1 MAWSPSAWPS
11 ISPRSRPTR
20 PSSRPSTSPGSPAR
34 ASAASCSTTCRPASS
49 PMARQGLL
57 PASRQSASVRRRAP
71 NSSSEA
77 EFFHRGLLRTGVGTK
92 SESEGAMT
100 ETAAHFSFVNMLLN
114 ADPVVKAVMLILV
127 ISSVL
132 SWGLSFETVRRQA
145 RLRRLLKAATAKGL
159 GAAPAVEQA
168 LQPQGERSAGLAVP
182 GETGGE
188 YRVRIERAMREA
200 AGGLVGASDAGL
212 SILATIAAVTPFIG
226 LFGTVWGVMNS
237 FSAIAGANDTSLA
250 TVAPGIAEALFT
262 TALGLVAAIPALI
275 AYNRLSQGMAGLG
288 RLFEQILRR
297 EAETM
302 ATRRGASVKVAGFR
316 EAAE

>member
-1 MAWSPSAWPS
+1 
-11 ISPRSRPTR
+11 
-20 PSSRPSTSPGSPAR
+20 
-34 ASAASCSTTCRPASS
+34 
-49 PMARQGLL
+49 
-57 PASRQSASVRRRAP
+57 
-71 NSSSEA
+71 
-77 EFFHRGLLRTGVGTK
+77 
-92 SESEGAMT
+92 MT